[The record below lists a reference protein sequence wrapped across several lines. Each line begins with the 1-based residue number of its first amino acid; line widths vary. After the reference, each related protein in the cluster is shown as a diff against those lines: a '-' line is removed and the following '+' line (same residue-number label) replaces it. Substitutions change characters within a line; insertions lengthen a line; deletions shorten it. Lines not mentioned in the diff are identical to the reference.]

1 MTPFID
7 AIDRLFEELV
17 HDAWRVPGTAQQPRK
32 RESGTTLEMQFPI
45 TGASCGDVAVAT
57 EGQRLTIRVCRTADR
72 VGGRGS
78 VRWSFS
84 RTYHSRRRRRL
95 PDRRPDLRGL
105 PVSARANMLDWSE
118 PAGAPSRA
126 EPTLAFPAEATGL
139 GAIDRGA
146 ARVSVDDKA
155 MINAR
160 AETLAEKASFKNAY
174 KRRRCLVLADGFYEW
189 KKEGDNTKTPVYI
202 RLASGEPFA
211 FGGLW
216 EMWQT
221 AEDFILSCT
230 IITTSPNELTA
241 QIHNRMPLILPREA
255 YEQWLDPA
263 ERTPDQLNGLLK
275 PYPAELMTAYPV
287 SKLVNSPK
295 NDSPV
300 LIEPAV
306 S

>member
-1 MTPFID
+1 MCGRFTLATNTQKLAEAF
-7 AIDRLFEELV
+7 AEFE
-17 HDAWRVPGTAQQPRK
+17 VPADLPPRYNVAPSQP
-32 RESGTTLEMQFPI
+32 
-45 TGASCGDVAVAT
+45 VAVVANN
-57 EGQRLTIRVCRTADR
+57 GQHKVEFFQ
-72 VGGRGS
+72 
-78 VRWSFS
+78 W
-84 RTYHSRRRRRL
+84 
-95 PDRRPDLRGL
+95 GL
-105 PVSARANMLDWSE
+105 I
-118 PAGAPSRA
+118 PSWA
-126 EPTLAFPAEATGL
+126 KDPKIGNQ
-139 GAIDRGA
+139 
-146 ARVSVDDKA
+146 